1 MTELS
6 TAEQN
11 YLALKSDLQAAR
23 EDEANKRREIVALEQ
38 RRHNLTSELAA
49 LNQRLDKSTRAMS
62 DGDMTTDDYLALKRS
77 IADKALETE
86 AVGEALEA
94 QKDAL
99 QLLIDNS
106 RNLGERLN
114 RLLPAVAGEI
124 KQRALVA
131 GVAADPDQ
139 LKLFVIAA
147 VAEHL
152 RNHPW
157 SIQDKTHQANL
168 GYQIL
173 GEELCKAVFAETSES
188 YLFLTEP
195 SRAISAIEEIIGQ
208 AA

>member
-11 YLALKSDLQAAR
+11 YLALKSDLQAAS
-23 EDEANKRREIVALEQ
+23 EAEANKRKEIVALEQ
-38 RRHNLTSELAA
+38 RQHNLTGELDA
-49 LNQRLDKSTRAMS
+49 LNRRLDQSRRAMVN
-62 DGDMTTDDYLALKRS
+62 GDMTSDDYIALKRS
-77 IADKALETE
+77 IADKALEAE
-86 AVGEALEA
+86 AVGEVIEA

-99 QLLIDNS
+99 QQLIDNS
-106 RNLGERLN
+106 RNLGERLY
-114 RLLPAVAGEI
+114 RLLPAAAGEI

-157 SIQDKTHQANL
+157 SVTDKTHQANL

-173 GEELCKAVFAETSES
+173 GEALCKAVFADTSES
-188 YLFLTEP
+188 YLFFIEP
-195 SRAISAIEEIIGQ
+195 SRAISAIEEFIGQ